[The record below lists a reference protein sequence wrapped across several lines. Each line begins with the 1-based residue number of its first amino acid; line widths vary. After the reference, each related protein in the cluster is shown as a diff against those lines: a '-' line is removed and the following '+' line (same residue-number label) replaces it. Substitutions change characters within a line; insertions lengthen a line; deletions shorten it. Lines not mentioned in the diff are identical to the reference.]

1 MADETATIV
10 QSREPLKH
18 ILRSWMV
25 FLLRIH
31 QKTEMIG
38 EKVLPSVTLG
48 EPKNQALTSFLVGA
62 FSFE

>member
-1 MADETATIV
+1 
-10 QSREPLKH
+10 
-18 ILRSWMV
+18 MV